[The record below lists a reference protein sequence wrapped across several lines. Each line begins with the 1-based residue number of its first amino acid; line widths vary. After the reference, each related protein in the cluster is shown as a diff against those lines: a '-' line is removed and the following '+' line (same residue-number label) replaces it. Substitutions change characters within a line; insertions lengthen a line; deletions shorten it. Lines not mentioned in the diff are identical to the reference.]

1 MDLKNIRGIGSI
13 YEKKLREAG
22 IKSVEE
28 LILANAESIA
38 MTTNI
43 SKSKIE
49 KWKEEAR
56 KIVEYKEAEVI
67 EDLSKNSFIE
77 IEEGKAKVKIME
89 ISHEAKIFYD
99 KDLAE
104 KEEIAVL
111 IEKKPKLWF
120 GKKWHEN
127 IPYKKRR
134 IFGFIERKKC

>member
-1 MDLKNIRGIGSI
+1 MDLKNIKGIGI
-13 YEKKLREAG
+13 VYEKKLREAG

-28 LILANAESIA
+28 LIFADTESLSL
-38 MTTNI
+38 TTDI

-56 KIVEYKEAEVI
+56 KIVEYREAEVI

-89 ISHEAKIFYD
+89 IWHEAGVFND
-99 KDLAE
+99 KNSAE

-111 IEKKPKLWF
+111 MGDRPKLWF

-127 IPYKKRR
+127 IPYKKKGLFEFFR
-134 IFGFIERKKC
+134 RKKC

>member
-1 MDLKNIRGIGSI
+1 MDLKSIKGIGAV

-22 IKSVEE
+22 IKSVEK
-28 LILANAESIA
+28 LILANSESLSL
-38 MTTNI
+38 TTDI

-56 KIVEYKEAEVI
+56 KIVEYREAEVI

-89 ISHEAKIFYD
+89 IWHEASIFND
-99 KDLAE
+99 KNSAE

-111 IEKKPKLWF
+111 MGDRPKLWF

-127 IPYKKRR
+127 IPYKKKGLFEFFR
-134 IFGFIERKKC
+134 RKKC

>member
-1 MDLKNIRGIGSI
+1 MDLKSIKGIGAV

-28 LILANAESIA
+28 LILANSESLSL
-38 MTTNI
+38 TTDI

-56 KIVEYKEAEVI
+56 KIVEYREAEVI

-89 ISHEAKIFYD
+89 IWHEASIFND
-99 KDLAE
+99 KNSAE

-111 IEKKPKLWF
+111 MGDRPKLWF

-127 IPYKKRR
+127 IPYKKKGLFEFFR
-134 IFGFIERKKC
+134 RKKC